1 MTTGHHGKAF
11 HGGGHYENFPVG
23 SWLVPGPMRQSVLA
37 LYRFARTGD
46 DLADEGQR
54 DRTARHA
61 GLKALLSGLT
71 REPWV
76 CTETTGLA
84 TELESCF
91 FIGAALRD
99 ALDTQNVSGQP
110 AQDLIFAFAWD
121 IDHAPMR
128 NESEVLLYCSKSAN
142 PVGRLVLGFA
152 GLAHPEESANHNV
165 MLFESDCVCTGLQLA
180 NFAQDMGEDLARGRR
195 YAPSS
200 WQLDIKND
208 REAPVLKMADWAQK
222 KIDAGS
228 GLASRIRTSNHPN
241 RLRLGL
247 EIALVIEGGREI
259 IRIVRADPAAVWRQ
273 PPSIPKH
280 RLPLILL
287 RAIRTLFARPNPT

>member
-23 SWLVPGPMRQSVLA
+23 SWLVPEPMRQSVLA

-46 DLADEGQR
+46 DLADEGQL

-71 REPWV
+71 RESWV
-76 CTETTGLA
+76 CSEAAAFT
-84 TELESCF
+84 TELKSYF
-91 FIGAALRD
+91 FIGAALRE
-99 ALDTQNVSGQP
+99 ALDAQSVSSQP
-110 AQDLIFAFAWD
+110 AQDLIAAFAWD
-121 IDHAPMR
+121 IDHAPMCS
-128 NESEVLLYCSKSAN
+128 ESEVLLYCSKSAN

-152 GLAHPEESANHNV
+152 GLAHPEDPASHNV
-165 MLFESDCVCTGLQLA
+165 MLFESDCICTGLQLA
-180 NFAQDMGEDLARGRR
+180 NFAQDMGEDLARGRC

-200 WQLDIKND
+200 WQLGVKND
-208 REAPVLKMADWAQK
+208 RETTVLKMADWAQK

-228 GLASRIRTSNHPN
+228 GLAARIRTSKCPN

-259 IRIVRADPAAVWRQ
+259 IRIVQSDPAAVWRQ
-273 PPSIPKH
+273 SPSIPKH

-287 RAIRTLFARPNPT
+287 RAIRTLFARPNPS